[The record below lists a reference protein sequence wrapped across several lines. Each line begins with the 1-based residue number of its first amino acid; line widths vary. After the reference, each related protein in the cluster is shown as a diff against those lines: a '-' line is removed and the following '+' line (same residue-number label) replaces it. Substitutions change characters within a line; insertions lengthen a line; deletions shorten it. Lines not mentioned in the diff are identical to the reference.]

1 MSLPKPLEFYFDVPL
16 YKPYNI
22 SFEDTNEIY
31 NILFYTSRIDAY
43 CTRCEKESTFTPVNN
58 YPFADK
64 PHLYYNFDNKN
75 TYFERLITN
84 SYTYELKFKCT
95 RCGFHNLSYNFF
107 ILDIRNIISCDP
119 PKTERKTE
127 LIKVGQY
134 PSIADLNNN
143 DIVKYRKLLNKEKYN
158 ELNKAIGL
166 SSHGIGIGS
175 FVYLRR
181 IFEDLIE
188 SAFSKSQL
196 EEEHFRKA
204 RMDEKIQLLKD
215 FLPVFLIENKSL
227 YRILSKG
234 IHELSEDECLS
245 MFHIVKVGIELIL
258 DEKLEEYE
266 KQKKIEE
273 AKKALL
279 KLNERLNS

>member
-1 MSLPKPLEFYFDVPL
+1 MPLPTPLEFYFNVPL

-22 SFEDTNEIY
+22 SFEYTNEIY

-43 CTRCEKESTFTPVNN
+43 CTRCKKESTFTPVNN
-58 YPFADK
+58 YPFDNK
-64 PHLYYNFDNKN
+64 PPLYYNFDNKN
-75 TYFERLITN
+75 TYFEKLITN
-84 SYTYELKFKCT
+84 SYTYEIKFKCT
-95 RCGFHNLSYNFF
+95 RCGFYNLSYNFF
-107 ILDIRNIISCDP
+107 ILDIRNIISSDP

-134 PSIADLNNN
+134 PSIADLNNT
-143 DIVKYRKLLNKEKYN
+143 DIIKYRKVLNKEKYN

-166 SSHGIGIGS
+166 SSHGVGVGS

-188 SAFSKSQL
+188 STFLKSKL
-196 EEEHFRKA
+196 EEELFRKA

-215 FLPVFLIENKSL
+215 FLPTFLIENKSL
-227 YRILSKG
+227 YKILSKG
-234 IHELSEDECLS
+234 IHELNEEECLS

-258 DEKLEEYE
+258 EEKLEEYE
-266 KQKKIEE
+266 KQIKIDE
-273 AKKALL
+273 AKKALAKL
-279 KLNERLNS
+279 HEKLNS